1 MSKKRVFK
9 RTALVVAAALAI
21 GGFTAISAQA
31 VGVTTP
37 TAATQALGAIT
48 RTSLSTWTEP
58 VTITMTGTGFAA
70 GQTVTVAEAAT
81 GTSTATN
88 AVPTYTLLA
97 GDVAS
102 PTSAAFTTA
111 ITYTATSV
119 TNAGETAALGTQ
131 ILTPTIGGFVGAV
144 SPAVTIP
151 GNPNLQAT
159 VGSSFNG
166 TTATQIAGPANS
178 VMITNFNA
186 TNPVYY
192 TLSGGLNTTGTAS
205 GTVAP
210 SGTFSVATPAIG
222 TIVVTGYVITSGATS
237 TTATD
242 TVTITVVGALPGTAY
257 SAATVLGA
265 PGVTAPTTLTDGAFS
280 VNAPAALPAA
290 TVANFTLVENDANGL
305 ALSSGF
311 KALAITSSL
320 GTISVGGAGV
330 GTVVAAGGY
339 ASGTP
344 TGAMTFALANNGQA
358 GVATV
363 AVSVNG
369 VATKSYSVTFSGP
382 ATKIVLTAVNNVVAV
397 GNAATLLAATSSIT
411 ANTNALKIQEF
422 DAAGNLLPI
431 NTASITVT
439 PSAAATATA
448 STPSV
453 AVGVAPVNFL
463 GGMVSGTA
471 LSSTVAGVSV
481 NGVAVG
487 TLTFTATDSIGTL
500 SSLPVTVRVSSG
512 VPTSVAFTTDAASYA
527 AGASG
532 TMTTTISDGVG
543 TLPAGT
549 YLVLNAAGA
558 TSSLALSG
566 GSGTLPGASVMV
578 NDAGVYTNTFNA
590 PISDGTVTISAVP
603 ASALIVIRP
612 ATFTVASNASAGIK
626 EATDAAKAAVAAA
639 TAAGLSADLATAA
652 AKAAG
657 VQATAAVA
665 AVAALNVQ
673 VMAALKN
680 LKSLIALI
688 ARVVRK
694 VKA

>member
-111 ITYTATSV
+111 ITYTATSA

-210 SGTFSVATPAIG
+210 
-222 TIVVTGYVITSGATS
+222 
-237 TTATD
+237 
-242 TVTITVVGALPGTAY
+242 
-257 SAATVLGA
+257 
-265 PGVTAPTTLTDGAFS
+265 
-280 VNAPAALPAA
+280 
-290 TVANFTLVENDANGL
+290 
-305 ALSSGF
+305 
-311 KALAITSSL
+311 
-320 GTISVGGAGV
+320 
-330 GTVVAAGGY
+330 
-339 ASGTP
+339 
-344 TGAMTFALANNGQA
+344 
-358 GVATV
+358 
-363 AVSVNG
+363 
-369 VATKSYSVTFSGP
+369 
-382 ATKIVLTAVNNVVAV
+382 
-397 GNAATLLAATSSIT
+397 
-411 ANTNALKIQEF
+411 
-422 DAAGNLLPI
+422 
-431 NTASITVT
+431 
-439 PSAAATATA
+439 
-448 STPSV
+448 
-453 AVGVAPVNFL
+453 
-463 GGMVSGTA
+463 
-471 LSSTVAGVSV
+471 
-481 NGVAVG
+481 
-487 TLTFTATDSIGTL
+487 
-500 SSLPVTVRVSSG
+500 
-512 VPTSVAFTTDAASYA
+512 
-527 AGASG
+527 
-532 TMTTTISDGVG
+532 
-543 TLPAGT
+543 
-549 YLVLNAAGA
+549 
-558 TSSLALSG
+558 
-566 GSGTLPGASVMV
+566 
-578 NDAGVYTNTFNA
+578 
-590 PISDGTVTISAVP
+590 
-603 ASALIVIRP
+603 
-612 ATFTVASNASAGIK
+612 
-626 EATDAAKAAVAAA
+626 
-639 TAAGLSADLATAA
+639 
-652 AKAAG
+652 
-657 VQATAAVA
+657 
-665 AVAALNVQ
+665 
-673 VMAALKN
+673 
-680 LKSLIALI
+680 
-688 ARVVRK
+688 
-694 VKA
+694 